1 MLEAT
6 PRPDLTRLLRLL
18 PCTVALL
25 AGCNP
30 RAFDGLPGPETRD
43 AETSAVEAGAA
54 EPEDAQDDVAQ
65 DEPDA
70 EPMAEEDAG
79 ADPIDAGAPDGADV
93 PDAADPNA
101 CPARPGPGHEFKVK
115 ATRELGPLRV
125 PETTAFRTL
134 SGSTRLG
141 EHILWSFHNAGFA
154 TDPAV
159 AHPSAALSSLDA
171 PLELSDLAD
180 AKGVPLPFVQR
191 ESVEDPTAFSLD
203 TGSVVATS
211 EHAALV
217 FFVRVYYLVR
227 AGVGVAHVDARG
239 ASTRVPGLMFQG
251 DDPHFFLGGFVHD
264 GYLYLYGNEVREND
278 ANSPLSPVVR
288 APVLDAARRSSYR
301 AWSAEEQDWVPELQK
316 RTAVLSRA
324 PNALSVSYNR
334 FLDAF
339 LAVFSTQS
347 GDAIEL
353 QLAPAPQGPFSTF
366 ARVATEASR
375 FPDLPTFYGMQ
386 HAALSSACDR
396 RIVLSYTLPSERLM
410 TVLGP
415 ITTDGE
421 TRLLEVTLE

>member
-1 MLEAT
+1 MCSKVMLDMPSE
-6 PRPDLTRLLRLL
+6 PDLKRLLRVL
-18 PCTVALL
+18 PCAAALL
-25 AGCNP
+25 AGGCNP
-30 RAFDGLPGPETRD
+30 RAFDELPGPKTSD

-54 EPEDAQDDVAQ
+54 DAGEPEDALDA
-65 DEPDA
+65 PDA
-70 EPMAEEDAG
+70 EPTADEDAG
-79 ADPIDAGAPDGADV
+79 TDLVDAEA

-101 CPARPGPGHEFKVK
+101 CPARPGPGHEFSLKPP
-115 ATRELGPLRV
+115 RELGPLRIPEV
-125 PETTAFRTL
+125 PAFRTL

-141 EHILWSFHNAGFA
+141 EHILWTFHNASFA
-154 TDPAV
+154 TDPPV
-159 AHPSAALSSLDA
+159 THPSAARSSVEA
-171 PLELSDLAD
+171 PLELRDLAD
-180 AKGVPLPFVQR
+180 GAGLPLPFVQR
-191 ESVEDPTAFSLD
+191 ESVEDPMAFSLD

-217 FFVRVYYLVR
+217 FFTRIYYLVR

-239 ASTRVPGLMFQG
+239 ASARVPGLMFQG
-251 DDPHFFLGGFVHD
+251 DDPHFFLGGFVHE

-288 APVLDAARRSSYR
+288 APVLDAARRGSYR
-301 AWSAEEQDWVPELQK
+301 AWSADEQAWVPELQK

-353 QLAPAPQGPFSTF
+353 QLAPAPQGPFTTF
-366 ARVATEASR
+366 ARIETEPSR
-375 FPDLPTFYGMQ
+375 FSDLPTFYGMQ

-396 RIVLSYTLPSERLM
+396 RIVLSYTLPSERLL
-410 TVLGP
+410 TILGP
-415 ITTDGE
+415 IATAGE
-421 TRLLEVTLE
+421 TRLLEVELE